1 MQPFIESILRVHKQH
16 RWLTHVGFWVLVY
29 GLGLLEPAVGQ
40 HLGQRLLIVGLLAF
54 SRVSMAYFVVY
65 WLIPRYLERG
75 RYGLTLLFFVAGSYG
90 MYALLTLLRTV
101 SFPPAGLW
109 LPDALRFP
117 AALLNGN
124 EFLYNHLFSMLG
136 GAAALLLI
144 KLLLNQAEVQR
155 NALTLQKQKAELEL
169 KLLKTQLNPHFLFNT
184 LNNIYS
190 LAVQESPKTP
200 EAIARLADMLDYML
214 YRSNGK
220 TVPLSGEIDLVTHY
234 IALEKLR
241 YDDRLRL
248 TFHAPRDTQH
258 AVAPLLLLSLVENAF
273 KHGAGVD
280 SGSPTIDIAVEV
292 TEDRITFR
300 VENSVVTHQPES
312 TRETIGLPNLKQ
324 QLALLYPETH
334 TLHLT
339 QTASRYEVVLSVPA
353 LPLPTAHENALPA
366 GGR

>member
-1 MQPFIESILRVHKQH
+1 MEPFIESILRVHNRH
-16 RWLTHVGFWVLVY
+16 RPFTHASFWVLVY
-29 GLGLLEPAVGQ
+29 GLGLLDPTTGQ
-40 HLGQRLLIVGLLAF
+40 NAGQRMLIVGLLAF

-75 RYGLTLLFFVAGSYG
+75 RYGLTVFLFVAGSYG
-90 MYALLTLLRTV
+90 MYALLTLLRTA
-101 SFPPAGLW
+101 SFPVAGLF
-109 LPDALRFP
+109 LPDDLRFP

-144 KLLLNQAEVQR
+144 KLLLNRTEVQR
-155 NALTLQKQKAELEL
+155 RALTLERQKAELEL

-200 EAIARLADMLDYML
+200 EAIARLANMLDYML
-214 YRSNGK
+214 YQSNGNM
-220 TVPLSGEIDLVTHY
+220 VPLSGEIDLLTHY

-241 YDDRLRL
+241 YDDRLRV
-248 TFHAPRDTQH
+248 TFDAPSDTH
-258 AVAPLLLLSLVENAF
+258 HVVAPLLLLSIVENAF
-273 KHGAGVD
+273 KHGASAD
-280 SGSPTIDIAVEV
+280 SGRPTIDIAVEI
-292 TEDRITFR
+292 TKDRIMFR
-300 VENSVVTHQPES
+300 VENSRATVHANPA
-312 TRETIGLPNLKQ
+312 RETIGLPNLKQ

-334 TLHLT
+334 SLHINQT
-339 QTASRYEVVLSVPA
+339 QQYYEVELSVPA
-353 LPLPTAHENALPA
+353 LPLSTAYENALPA